1 MTENKKFVDIY
12 MPYIW
17 HTQTQFS
24 SLKLKYGQIYVTE
37 CLKPKSKELHFKI
50 VNKGRRFVFVF
61 LKMFITQGASG
72 YIYRKFTDNIRF
84 Y

>member
-12 MPYIW
+12 MPYG
-17 HTQTQFS
+17 TQFS

-50 VNKGRRFVFVF
+50 VNKGPRFVFIF
-61 LKMFITQGASG
+61 LKNVYYPRGQWVYLSQ
-72 YIYRKFTDNIRF
+72 IYR
-84 Y
+84 

>member
-12 MPYIW
+12 MPYG
-17 HTQTQFS
+17 TQFS

-50 VNKGRRFVFVF
+50 VNKGQRFVFIF
-61 LKMFITQGASG
+61 FKKCLLLKGPVGIFIANLQ
-72 YIYRKFTDNIRF
+72 II
-84 Y
+84 